1 MERIGEYF
9 GISFWKFGK
18 NFRKFGKSLEKIGKS
33 LGEIPV
39 SASDNMNSSRD
50 IHYFSRMQHPLIWK
64 NIYPCS
70 NQYSLFAEEAKL
82 IIYFESWSR
91 KDQDWLPPDQY
102 EKGVLSTRLQFP
114 RLIWIRD
121 DYFLTFCSQQRK
133 QKGQA
138 KIDYKW
144 ELKMF
149 LRISDRVLSML
160 KPLHEENLTKSLISK
175 LNCLLN

>member
-1 MERIGEYF
+1 M
-9 GISFWKFGK
+9 GK
-18 NFRKFGKSLEKIGKS
+18 VWEKSLLVQATIWILPETSIIFPGCS
-33 LGEIPV
+33 IHLFGRIFTPV
-39 SASDNMNSSRD
+39 
-50 IHYFSRMQHPLIWK
+50 
-64 NIYPCS
+64 S

-102 EKGVLSTRLQFP
+102 EKGVLSTHLQFP